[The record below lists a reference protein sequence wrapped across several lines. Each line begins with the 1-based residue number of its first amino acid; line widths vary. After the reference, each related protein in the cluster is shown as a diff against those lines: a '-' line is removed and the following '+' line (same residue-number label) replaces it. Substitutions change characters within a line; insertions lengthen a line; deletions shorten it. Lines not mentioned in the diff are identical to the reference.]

1 MAARLA
7 AKHKNKRPSLSTEPF
22 VLFDA
27 GNDGGRPARHPPGR
41 CCATFKSAPGGF
53 VPTPESAHRQTTNK
67 TKGPVFRLSLLFY
80 LMPGNSLLSHG
91 ETPHYHRRYGVSL
104 LSSAWGQVGPPRSR
118 RQANS
123 LQVPNFNLKSGA
135 DTQSRTGDLTLTKG
149 ALYQLSHIS
158 TLNLMPWQFPT
169 LTWGDP
175 TLPSA
180 LRRFTSEF
188 GMGSGGTTALSPPG
202 KFCFTSPS
210 YDALINLYH
219 AAENHLK
226 SPKQLRRCKV
236 KPHGSLVSVSS
247 TYRYAYTPDLST
259 SSSLTFLQET

>member
-7 AKHKNKRPSLSTEPF
+7 AKQKQKSPVFRLSL
-22 VLFDA
+22 LFYLMP
-27 GNDGGRPARHPPGR
+27 GNDGGRPARHPTGR

-53 VPTPESAHRQTTNK
+53 VPTPESAHRQTTDK
-67 TKGPVFRLSLLFY
+67 TKGPVFRLSLFFY

-158 TLNLMPWQFPT
+158 TLNLMPGSSL

-180 LRRFTSEF
+180 LRRFTSELAWGQVGPPRYRRQANSVF
-188 GMGSGGTTALSPPG
+188 NTSSGRIE
-202 KFCFTSPS
+202 K
-210 YDALINLYH
+210 
-219 AAENHLK
+219 
-226 SPKQLRRCKV
+226 
-236 KPHGSLVSVSS
+236 SVSG
-247 TYRYAYTPDLST
+247 
-259 SSSLTFLQET
+259 